1 MESVIANN
9 HEKRAEQTLGI
20 FSQPASKLKSVG
32 SLRRSDISKNLKSNP
47 FLKSDQKFDDSTGD
61 AAQVKKSDIP
71 VVEKLVRQGTV
82 KNNPFI
88 VKDQEPQGCKLST
101 QSEKSNSQAI
111 QKSAV
116 VKNATE
122 KRVVEHHTGS
132 MIDRSSLCKV
142 RDNPFMK
149 LAHHVRAAIPPVMKQ
164 QSSSV
169 VKKVFPPSR
178 PTSAKQM
185 MAGNGKSASEA
196 QLNNEAVT
204 VQTSIKQENIKAPS
218 EISLMRKFIL
228 EQMTVKVKQN
238 IQKLREP

>member
-9 HEKRAEQTLGI
+9 HEKRAEQTLGA
-20 FSQPASKLKSVG
+20 FSPPASKLKSVG
-32 SLRRSDISKNLKSNP
+32 SLRRSDISKKLKSNP
-47 FLKSDQKFDDSTGD
+47 FLKIDQRFSDSTGD
-61 AAQVKKSDIP
+61 ALGKKSDTP
-71 VVEKLVRQGTV
+71 VVEKLVRRGTV

-88 VKDQEPQGCKLST
+88 VKDQKQQDCRLPPQSQKF
-101 QSEKSNSQAI
+101 NSPAI

-122 KRVVEHHTGS
+122 KRVVVPHNGS
-132 MIDRSSLCKV
+132 LIDRSSLCKV
-142 RDNPFMK
+142 IDNPFMK
-149 LAHHVRAAIPPVMKQ
+149 LAHHVRAAIPPVVKH

-169 VKKVFPPSR
+169 MKKVFPQSR

-196 QLNNEAVT
+196 QLNSEAVT
-204 VQTSIKQENIKAPS
+204 VQTSTKSENIKAPS
-218 EISLMRKFIL
+218 EISLMRKFVL